1 MIIALT
7 GTPGCGK
14 TTISKKLSKKYEI
27 VDLNKMIKDKKLYD
41 SYDRKRKTYIVD
53 VKKIDKY
60 IKNLKGNVIIDS
72 HLSHLL
78 NHIDL
83 VIVLRCKPNILE
95 SRLKKK
101 KWNDCNKIREN
112 VEAEMISLISWEA
125 RQRYKKVFDVDTS
138 KSLGINTIERIING
152 KGAKYKRQ
160 IDWL

>member
-27 VDLNKMIKDKKLYD
+27 IDLNKMIKSKKLYD
-41 SYDRKRKTYIVD
+41 SYDRKRKTYVVD

-60 IKNLKGNVIIDS
+60 VKGLKGDVIIDS

-83 VIVLRCKPNILE
+83 VIVLRCKPSILE
-95 SRLKKK
+95 KRLKNK
-101 KWNDCNKIREN
+101 KWNKEKIREN
-112 VEAEMISLISWEA
+112 IEAEMIGLISWEA

-138 KSLGINTIERIING
+138 KSSGIRTIERIING
-152 KGAKYKRQ
+152 KGAKYKIQ
-160 IDWL
+160 INWL